1 MTSPTA
7 SRGFRPFK
15 QVFQVHSHPLSLLAR
30 RCGAWAAEVS
40 LIVASALV
48 PYSIGLYTQSHLF
61 GKQVTLNPLLA
72 AAEEAFAKT
81 FSLPVRARPRQ
92 VGPLTNL
99 FWSGA
104 LVMPVLAAGWQI
116 YLLGKTGRTLPKA
129 LFGLQVVTATGA
141 APGLRR
147 ALLREGVGRTGLPL
161 GLAYLVWR
169 YSGAV
174 PDLGILTGL
183 AGLMLLADS
192 CAVWF
197 DAQGRTLHDRLAG
210 TFVVDA
216 LESIPKF
223 NRFDAPRLGRSQVR
237 DSFSASDE
245 DAQIAAL
252 VLTPEESRWPQP
264 GLLYWIRQNP
274 GLTLVTVTVA
284 GVSAVLATF
293 AGTQIYIQSQVNWRQ
308 VQQLDSE
315 KLLALV
321 SKFAPDERR
330 GAILALGTIEH
341 PEAATQL
348 LADMLSLETE
358 PKLMDAIGQALLSTG
373 PKALPYLQRLNQ
385 SLKNDQD
392 SLRYGGSKQE
402 QNLIAQR
409 LRTTQRTIAK
419 ILTLYNEQIGGADLS
434 RLDLGQTASGPG
446 QFTLVLDYADL
457 SGIQLRGSILTG
469 ASFRES
475 RFYHPGEDAIFG
487 TFDDRIAD
495 LSGAELK
502 QANFNE
508 ATLVLALM
516 NRANL
521 MRAELNKAN
530 LFRARLSGA
539 NLSSAQ
545 LLQADLRQAV
555 LSDVSLTGAELREA
569 KLAGANLQGAR
580 LGQVTAK
587 GASFQA
593 ANLTQSEWLGADL
606 SGADFSGSNLQNA
619 DLSSARL
626 TGANLS
632 GAGLQRASLR
642 NANLV
647 GADLRGANLAGADF
661 QGATFVE
668 VKPAKPDQ
676 FIQMPPAAPST
687 GLQGVDFSF
696 AKNLNAQQIS
706 YICTQG
712 GLHPKCP
719 APNPSP

>member
-1 MTSPTA
+1 M
-7 SRGFRPFK
+7 
-15 QVFQVHSHPLSLLAR
+15 FQVHSHPLSLLAR

-48 PYSIGLYTQSHLF
+48 PYSIGLYTQSHLL
-61 GKQVTLNPLLA
+61 GKQVALNPLLA
-72 AAEEAFAKT
+72 TAEEALAKT

-147 ALLREGVGRTGLPL
+147 ALLREGVGRSGLPL
-161 GLAYLVWR
+161 GLAYLFWR
-169 YSGAV
+169 CSGAV

-197 DAQGRTLHDRLAG
+197 DSKGRTLHDRLGG

-223 NRFDAPRLGRSQVR
+223 NRFDAPRQGPSTVR

-245 DAQIAAL
+245 DAEIAAL
-252 VLTPEESRWPQP
+252 VLTPETRWQRP

-274 GLTLVTVTVA
+274 GLTLVIVTVA

-402 QNLIAQR
+402 RELIARR

-419 ILTLYNEQIGGADLS
+419 ILTLYNEQVGSTDLS
-434 RLDLGQTASGPG
+434 RLDLGQTVSGPG

-475 RFYHPGEDAIFG
+475 RFYNPGEDGLFG

-502 QANFNE
+502 QANFSE

-593 ANLTQSEWLGADL
+593 ANLSASEWLGADL
-606 SGADFSGSNLQNA
+606 SGADFSGSNLQNS

-626 TGANLS
+626 AGANLS
-632 GAGLQRASLR
+632 GAQLQRASLR
-642 NANLV
+642 NADLV

-676 FIQMPPAAPST
+676 FIQIPPAAPST
-687 GLQGVDFSF
+687 GLQGVEFSF

-706 YICTQG
+706 YICAQG

-719 APNPSP
+719 SPNPSP

>member
-7 SRGFRPFK
+7 SRGFPPFK

-48 PYSIGLYTQSHLF
+48 PYSIGLYTQSHLL
-61 GKQVTLNPLLA
+61 GKQVALNPVLA
-72 AAEEAFAKT
+72 TAEEALART
-81 FSLPVRARPRQ
+81 FVLPVRARPRQ

-104 LVMPVLAAGWQI
+104 LLMPVLAAGWQI

-141 APGLRR
+141 APGWRR

-197 DAQGRTLHDRLAG
+197 DSKGRTLHDRLGG

-237 DSFSASDE
+237 DSFSASDDE
-245 DAQIAAL
+245 DAEIAAL
-252 VLTPEESRWPQP
+252 VLTPEETRWPRP

-274 GLTLVTVTVA
+274 GLTLVTVAVA
-284 GVSAVLATF
+284 GITAVLATF
-293 AGTQIYIQSQVNWRQ
+293 AGTQVYIQSQVNWRQ
-308 VQQLDSE
+308 LQQQDSD

-330 GAILALGTIEH
+330 GAILALGTIDH

-392 SLRYGGSKQE
+392 SWRYGGSKEEQE
-402 QNLIAQR
+402 LIALR

-419 ILTLYNEQIGGADLS
+419 ILTLYNEQVGAADLS

-469 ASFRES
+469 ASFRET
-475 RFYHPGEDAIFG
+475 RFYNPGEDGIFG

-495 LSGAELK
+495 LSGADLK
-502 QANFNE
+502 EANFNE
-508 ATLVLALM
+508 AMLALALM

-521 MRAELNKAN
+521 MRASLNKAN

-555 LSDVSLTGAELREA
+555 LSNASLTGAQLGEA
-569 KLAGANLQGAR
+569 KLAGANLHGAR

-587 GASFQA
+587 AASFQA
-593 ANLTQSEWLGADL
+593 ANLSESEWLGADL
-606 SGADFSGSNLQNA
+606 SGADFRGSNLQNS

-626 TGANLS
+626 AGASLS
-632 GAGLQRASLR
+632 GAQLQRASLR
-642 NANLV
+642 NADLV
-647 GADLRGANLAGADF
+647 GADLRGAYLAGADF

-668 VKPAKPDQ
+668 VKPAKPDS

-687 GLQGVDFSF
+687 GLQEVDFSL

-706 YICTQG
+706 YICAQG

-719 APNPSP
+719 SPNR